1 MSNRRLI
8 LLLILLCSVLVPARA
23 QEAEPTPTTPAP
35 QPTAIAAPSE
45 APIPINTIQSD
56 GLTLDVLFDR
66 LRQGRVG
73 VLRLSGS
80 NISGARLRFLDQT
93 TDFFSDGDGV
103 YYALVV
109 AGMDITA
116 SRTYD
121 FTVQV
126 TRTDE
131 STVALSGEV
140 NVVLGGFIRQD
151 VAVPADRGYLID
163 PLVERAE
170 FARLDSIFSQ
180 YTRERL
186 WDDEGFQI
194 PVSAETTS
202 PFGAFRVFNG
212 TTEARHTGWDIR
224 APIGTPVMAMGS
236 GRVAYAGLLDIRG
249 NHVIIDHGYGIYS
262 GYSHFSQV
270 HVTTGQTVKRG
281 QIIGVT
287 GNTGRSS
294 GPHLHWEMTVNGEW
308 IDSRDFLGT
317 WMP

>member
-1 MSNRRLI
+1 MNRRFI
-8 LLLILLCSVLVPARA
+8 LLMILLCGVLASA
-23 QEAEPTPTTPAP
+23 QAQDVAPTPTTPAP
-35 QPTAIAAPSE
+35 PPIVIAAPSD
-45 APIPINTIQSD
+45 APLPIETIESD
-56 GLTLDVLFDR
+56 GLTLEVLFDR

-73 VLRLSGS
+73 LLRLSGS
-80 NISGARLRFLDQT
+80 DINGARLRFLDQT
-93 TDFFSDGDGV
+93 TDFFQDDDGL
-103 YYALVV
+103 YYAIVV

-126 TRTDE
+126 TRSDE

-140 NVVLGGFIRQD
+140 DVVLGGFIRQD
-151 VAVPADRGYLID
+151 VTVPANRGYLID

-180 YTRERL
+180 YTQERL
-186 WDDEGFQI
+186 WDDNGFSL
-194 PVSAETTS
+194 PVNAELTS
-202 PFGAFRVFNG
+202 PFGSFRVFNG

-270 HVTTGQTVKRG
+270 HVTTGQTVKQG
-281 QIIGVT
+281 QIIGVS

-294 GPHLHWEMTVNGEW
+294 GPHFHWEMTVNGEW